1 MSDDRALVAVVTGA
15 ASGIGRALAEE
26 CERRGV
32 QVFRAD
38 VTPTPGAAL
47 VDVTSRSSVD
57 AFAASVYERVDSV
70 DLLFNNAGIM
80 ASAPIV
86 DTTDETWA
94 RLLGVNLHG
103 VLNVVGAFVPY
114 LRRQSRRARI
124 VNTASLAG
132 FVPPFG
138 YGNGAYAATK
148 AAVISVSE
156 SLEHELADD
165 GIAVSVVCPSGVA
178 TGIFGGPDAIPPGL
192 MAPAEAANRILA
204 GVLAGRFYVFTH
216 GDDDT
221 RARIEGRTARIADDF
236 DAAARDVV

>member
-1 MSDDRALVAVVTGA
+1 MSPA
-15 ASGIGRALAEE
+15 ATIPRKA
-26 CERRGV
+26 
-32 QVFRAD
+32 
-38 VTPTPGAAL
+38 PTWSCC
-47 VDVTSRSSVD
+47 SRYWGWSSV
-57 AFAASVYERVDSV
+57 A
-70 DLLFNNAGIM
+70 LM
-80 ASAPIV
+80 
-86 DTTDETWA
+86 
-94 RLLGVNLHG
+94 
-103 VLNVVGAFVPY
+103 
-114 LRRQSRRARI
+114 
-124 VNTASLAG
+124 
-132 FVPPFG
+132 PFG